1 METSVKEETDDEA
14 PGTSVKEEMK
24 EETDDEAPVPME
36 TEEIAGI
43 KAEDAPSSAEAPPD
57 AEARP
62 DEAPSGGDQAAEP
75 AGAKSETPEE
85 TPPETV
91 KSDADGDAA
100 AEGAETED
108 AEDGGEPS
116 TDPTGRFK
124 RPTPSS
130 LREWEHFETVDDD
143 VAQIRLARAMGYPPS
158 WRVIR
163 CINSVPVPH
172 FLAPKYPEG
181 SLTLR
186 DGVHWLD
193 AVSDRIYAG
202 PPDAQPDGYYNHA
215 AAYLA
220 ASRMPWFVERDDPLH
235 DREPCGYRPSEYCA
249 TSHRSRGGQIRPRE
263 AKFDE
268 GDVVEVLYD
277 EDPDEDPEWYEA
289 TVTRRT
295 MYSDDIQYSV
305 HYHLDDT
312 TQTGVRENKLRPSAK
327 AAKKKAAAA
336 RKKASSKAKSAKSK
350 SAKSKSDMKSKSKGK
365 KSDPKKKKADAK
377 KKTKK
382 ETPKKAVVAE
392 EEPEEA
398 DGDLDDDPPWRT
410 DGHEHIGRRVR
421 WTPPPDFDGGGGPVE
436 GTVTGW
442 ISETD
447 RDSEGNPGF
456 VSERTGRPASLYHA
470 EFDEFDQDFEEWE
483 LEDCFV

>member
-1 METSVKEETDDEA
+1 MAQICPPLYLYDDA
-14 PGTSVKEEMK
+14 PG
-24 EETDDEAPVPME
+24 
-36 TEEIAGI
+36 
-43 KAEDAPSSAEAPPD
+43 
-57 AEARP
+57 R
-62 DEAPSGGDQAAEP
+62 
-75 AGAKSETPEE
+75 
-85 TPPETV
+85 
-91 KSDADGDAA
+91 
-100 AEGAETED
+100 
-108 AEDGGEPS
+108 
-116 TDPTGRFK
+116 
-124 RPTPSS
+124 
-130 LREWEHFETVDDD
+130 
-143 VAQIRLARAMGYPPS
+143 
-158 WRVIR
+158 RVIR

-172 FLAPKYPEG
+172 FLVTRYPEG
-181 SLTLR
+181 ALTLR

-235 DREPCGYRPSEYCA
+235 DRSECGYKASEYCA
-249 TSHRSRGGQIRPRE
+249 TSHRARGGQLRPRE

-277 EDPDEDPEWYEA
+277 EDPDEGPEWYEA

-312 TQTGVRENKLRPSAK
+312 TQTGVREHKLRPSAK
-327 AAKKKAAAA
+327 AAKKKAAAE
-336 RKKASSKAKSAKSK
+336 RKRASAKAKSTKSSKSK
-350 SAKSKSDMKSKSKGK
+350 SKSKSKGG

-377 KKTKK
+377 KKKK
-382 ETPKKAVVAE
+382 APKKAVE

-398 DGDLDDDPPWRT
+398 DGDPSDDPPWRT
-410 DGHEHIGRRVR
+410 DGHGHIGRRVR
-421 WTPPPDFDGGGGPVE
+421 WAPPAGLGGGTAGAEVE

-442 ISETD
+442 ISEAD
-447 RDSEGNPGF
+447 KDSEGNPGF
-456 VSERTGRPASLYHA
+456 VSERTGRPASLFHA

-483 LEDCFV
+483 LEGCFV